1 MGQISYCQAKF
12 RPHGLQP
19 MNPLAVEFVR
29 YTLRHNPGA
38 HDFATIYDAMTR
50 VACARSFHNLSRE
63 ELALIG
69 ISFSLLAIDKLEYLV
84 AEAQKSFLSEESIGL
99 QNNWID
105 GVEK

>member
-1 MGQISYCQAKF
+1 
-12 RPHGLQP
+12 

-84 AEAQKSFLSEESIGL
+84 AEAQKSFGPEESIGL
-99 QNNWID
+99 QSNLID